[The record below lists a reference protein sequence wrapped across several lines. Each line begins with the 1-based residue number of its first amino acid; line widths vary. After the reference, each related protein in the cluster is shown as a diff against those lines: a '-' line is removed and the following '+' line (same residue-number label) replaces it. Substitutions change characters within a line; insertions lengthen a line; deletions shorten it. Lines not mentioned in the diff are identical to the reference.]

1 MDGDA
6 GGVCEVPCDD
16 TGGLQGETGRGLV
29 GVWGGKGE
37 LYELPCAAHLGGDG
51 AMKRERSVG
60 RLMSDYMSLALILP
74 VSLLVGYGIGLGL
87 DHVFGT
93 HFWYIVWLIAGV
105 VAGMREL
112 IRKAEKEMNRE

>member
-6 GGVCEVPCDD
+6 GGLCEVPCDD
-16 TGGLQGETGRGLV
+16 AGGLQRETGGV
-29 GVWGGKGE
+29 GGSEGE
-37 LYELPCAAHLGGDG
+37 LHELPCAAYVGGGG
-51 AMKRERSVG
+51 AVKRERSVG
-60 RLMSDYMSLALILP
+60 RLMSDYMNLALILP

-112 IRKAEKEMNRE
+112 IRKVEKEFDRDG